1 MYILLVEDDY
11 DTAQFIKKKME
22 QEGHQIKLAD
32 NGDDGLRLALIEHF
46 DVLVLDRMLPK
57 RDGLS
62 IIKALRQ
69 LNIMTPILILS
80 ALGDVDHRI
89 EGLREGGDDYLVKPY
104 DFSELLARLK
114 ALLRRTS
121 SKPEETILQAY
132 DLKMN
137 LLTRKV
143 TRSGQNIDL
152 LAREFT
158 VLELLLKNAG
168 EVITHKMLLE
178 KVWNYDFDPQTN
190 VIQVQINRLRKKIDN
205 DFDMP
210 LIHTIR
216 GIGYILCD
224 PETL

>member
-22 QEGHQIKLAD
+22 QEGHQIKLTD
-32 NGDDGLRLALIEHF
+32 NGDDGLRLALTEHF

-62 IIKALRQ
+62 VIKALRQ

-80 ALGDVDHRI
+80 ALGEVNHRI

-114 ALLRRTS
+114 ALLRRGC

-132 DLKMN
+132 DLEMN

-158 VLELLLKNAG
+158 VLELLLKNMG

-205 DFDMP
+205 GFDMP

-216 GIGYILCD
+216 GVGYILCD